1 MKIDMNEGSLAVVA
15 GESLAEAVH
24 RAALYY
30 VSQGIPVLPLEPGSK
45 RLPEIGGINYSSA
58 TTKF

>member
-1 MKIDMNEGSLAVVA
+1 MIIDTDVLKTIP
-15 GESLAEAVH
+15 GESLPDAVH

-30 VSQGIPVLPLEPGSK
+30 ISQGIPVLPLEPGSK

-58 TTKF
+58 PRRLQ